1 MNIFQVGKGEEGFV
15 LVAALLI
22 MMVLLLLG
30 ATSLNN
36 TNIELKIA
44 GNTREMVQELYVAE
58 TSWQEGAN
66 WTLAYSKPPPI
77 INTGVV
83 EPNNVRNFGNG
94 GANVL
99 NNDFPSAFVD
109 GTLGGV
115 PYWYKV
121 AYQEDHQT
129 QGSGKEYRDFYY
141 DITGNADRAQEI
153 ETVVRK
159 VYKVGY

>member
-1 MNIFQVGKGEEGFV
+1 MNIFKVGKGEEGFV

-22 MMVLLLLG
+22 MLILLLLG
-30 ATSLNN
+30 ATSLSN

-44 GNTREMVQELYVAE
+44 GNTREMVQDLYVAE

-66 WTLAYSKPPPI
+66 WLVGYSKPPPEV
-77 INTGVV
+77 NVGVETG
-83 EPNNVRNFGNG
+83 NVRNFGNG
-94 GANVL
+94 AADVV
-99 NNDFPSAFVD
+99 NNTFPAGTQD
-109 GTLGGV
+109 GILGGI

-121 AYQEDHQT
+121 AYLEDHQT

-141 DITGNADRAQEI
+141 DIAGNADRAQEI

-159 VYKVGY
+159 VYKTGY